1 MKGSQSPPN
10 YLMETK
16 LANCHHQLHP
26 LKRPAFRAFWT
37 FSLLVNLRL
46 LFATSPS
53 LVSPSLVSPSLASP
67 SLPSPSLASSLASPS
82 LASSLASV
90 SSWEPWQTSKL
101 GQQWQ
106 STIMALRS
114 LNGNIMTYVGCVEI
128 KRFLCHLDIS
138 THFTCFFHHF
148 AQKWVPTRGFQSEAQ
163 KKRPKIFGTLGWSMA
178 SASSVSFSNFCSTAL
193 TWPRKKQPPSIVLV
207 DLIGI

>member
-10 YLMETK
+10 YLMEKK

-46 LFATSPS
+46 LFAPSPS

-114 LNGNIMTYVGCVEI
+114 LSRNIMTYVGCVEI
-128 KRFLCHLDIS
+128 KRFLCHLDIAPIS
-138 THFTCFFHHF
+138 RVNHHF
-148 AQKWVPTRGFQSEAQ
+148 AQK
-163 KKRPKIFGTLGWSMA
+163 FGGRS
-178 SASSVSFSNFCSTAL
+178 
-193 TWPRKKQPPSIVLV
+193 
-207 DLIGI
+207 

>member
-1 MKGSQSPPN
+1 MNGSQSPPN
-10 YLMETK
+10 YLMEKK

-46 LFATSPS
+46 LFAPSPS

-114 LNGNIMTYVGCVEI
+114 LSRNIMTYVGCVEI
-128 KRFLCHLDIS
+128 KRFLCHLDIAPIS
-138 THFTCFFHHF
+138 RVNHHF
-148 AQKWVPTRGFQSEAQ
+148 AQKFSKMGTYKRFPIRGPKKSQKSLAPWDGRWHQPAQ
-163 KKRPKIFGTLGWSMA
+163 
-178 SASSVSFSNFCSTAL
+178 
-193 TWPRKKQPPSIVLV
+193 
-207 DLIGI
+207 